1 MNQNK
6 NIFIQGKWEY
16 VVPAL
21 VITSLVI
28 SCIII
33 SSKKFFWNDELYSYY
48 FLADQSFTH
57 MLGAFH
63 DKINNTPPLYF
74 LLGWLWAR
82 VFGSTE
88 LSLRLFSSLG
98 MCIAC
103 VTVWITL
110 RRTYSFWSA
119 SLGVLSIFCTSSL
132 ILSQNAEARMYGL
145 FLAVCSL
152 GLLQYDSMNRIS
164 KPTWGTLFSNIC
176 VHAAIVNTHLL
187 GLFYSGAIIL
197 SLILRDRYLKVLRPK
212 AYCSVL
218 LGWLSLILYIPSF
231 LNQSDVG
238 NPRSWIPIPTLRDL
252 IDVLSFSLLSF
263 QNITLKSIINIAILL
278 LLALIAGWQFIVHKN
293 DDTFP
298 SQRDEDNRQNLHAE
312 TSLLIF
318 AYAFLVVPVFVWIIS
333 RTVKPIFWDRYL
345 IPSVLSWSIL
355 FAHLLSRFI
364 FNSVFSNKVLKKLGT
379 SSFFIA
385 TRSSIFL
392 LGLTA
397 VLLVQPIRYAKSIQ
411 IEQPPGLNDN
421 KYGYRELPIA
431 MQFSHDFLTRL
442 HYSPDRD
449 RYFFILDWQVAL
461 DSTSGLFPP
470 QEYKHLEALKR
481 SYPKLFKNNIIQ
493 SEEFL
498 RIYNRF
504 LVLTYVDYRRK
515 CTLEKKLENGHC
527 SRWLEMRIMSNHHY
541 KLTLLGDV
549 NNRKLLLVEKQE

>member
-1 MNQNK
+1 MTQDK
-6 NIFIQGKWEY
+6 KLLISSQGEY

-21 VITSLVI
+21 AIVSLLI
-28 SCIII
+28 SCVIV

-48 FLADQSFTH
+48 FLVDQFFTH

-103 VTVWITL
+103 ATVWITL
-110 RRTYSFWSA
+110 RRTYSFWST
-119 SLGVLSIFCTSSL
+119 SIGVLSIFCTSSL

-152 GLLQYDSMNRIS
+152 GLLQYDSINRIS
-164 KPTWGTLFSNIC
+164 KPTWITLFSNIC

-197 SLILRDRYLKVLRPK
+197 SLILRDRYLKVFRLK
-212 AYCSVL
+212 VYFSVV
-218 LGWLSLILYIPSF
+218 LGWLSLILYVPSF

-252 IDVLSFSLLSF
+252 MDVLSFSLLSF
-263 QNITLKSIINIAILL
+263 QDINLQSFINITILL
-278 LLALIAGWQFIVHKN
+278 LLALISGWQFLVYKN
-293 DDTFP
+293 DQTLP
-298 SQRDEDNRQNLHAE
+298 SQRDDENRQKFQAE

-318 AYAFLVVPVFVWIIS
+318 AYAFLLVPVFVWIIS

-364 FNSVFSNKVLKKLGT
+364 FNSVFSNKFLKKLGT

-481 SYPKLFKNNIIQ
+481 SYQKLFKNNIIQ
-493 SEEFL
+493 SQEFL
-498 RIYNRF
+498 RMYNRF
-504 LVLTYVDYRRK
+504 LVLTYLDYTRK
-515 CTLEKKLENGHC
+515 CTLEKKLENVHC

-541 KLTLLGDV
+541 KVTPLGDV
-549 NNRKLLLVEKQE
+549 DDRKLLLVEKQE